1 MLSNVLLGV
10 NIAVFAYFAVING
23 IYFILL
29 MVSYVSLLKYRRRT
43 EHEQWRR
50 VVQSPLT
57 VGVSVLAPAYNEEST
72 IEESVKS
79 LLTLEYADY
88 EVVVV
93 NDGSTDGTLEQL
105 KRAFGL
111 HQIPMDT
118 DMRLPCQ
125 EIVEIYRSP
134 DNPRLVVANKLNG
147 GKADA
152 LNAGINVSSHPL
164 ICAIDADSLIEGEA
178 LLRVTRPFLEK
189 PETTVAVGGSVRVA
203 NGCDIVAGRIVKVG
217 LANRTLPIIQTV
229 EYLRTFLFGRL
240 GWSAIN
246 CLLIISGA
254 FGVFRKDIAIAAGGY
269 RNGTVGEDMEL
280 VVRMHRYLR
289 DRQQPYRMY
298 FLPDPVCWTEV
309 PESMSALGR
318 QRNRWQRGLIE
329 SLLIH
334 RRMLFNPKYGAIGLF
349 AVPYFF
355 FFEMLAPLVELLG
368 LFVVSASYATGLLDI
383 EFFVLF
389 LAVAILLGA
398 VLTTG
403 TLVLEELT
411 FRRYSE
417 TRELLKLIA
426 AAFAENLGYRQ
437 LTMWWRIKGWWD
449 YLKGDKEWGRMDRKG
464 FGKT

>member
-23 IYFILL
+23 FYFILL
-29 MVSYVSLLKYRRRT
+29 MLSYFSLLKYRRRT

-105 KRAFGL
+105 KRVFGL

-125 EIVEIYRSP
+125 EIIEIYRSP

-164 ICAIDADSLIEGEA
+164 ICVIDADSLIEGEA
-178 LLRVTRPFLEK
+178 LLRATRPFLEK

-203 NGCDIVAGRIVKVG
+203 NGCDIVAGRIVRVG
-217 LANRTLPIIQTV
+217 LANGVLPLIQTV

-240 GWSAIN
+240 GWSTIN

-269 RNGTVGEDMEL
+269 RDGAVGEDMEL
-280 VVRMHRYLR
+280 VVRMHRHLR
-289 DRQQPYRMY
+289 EQQKPYRIY

-309 PESMSALGR
+309 PESMAALGG

-329 SLLIH
+329 SLLLH
-334 RRMLFNPKYGAIGLF
+334 RKMLFNPRYGAIGLF

-355 FFEMLAPLVELLG
+355 LFEMLAPLIELLG

-449 YLKGDKEWGRMDRKG
+449 YLKGDREWGRMDRKG